1 MSAPPIAA
9 PEFGG
14 NKRGGC
20 RVLLPKRVAFGFA
33 GEAGFTVPSDH
44 DISRFEAA
52 VLGHLD
58 SAYNLARWMVRSEHD
73 AQDVVQD
80 AVLRALRY
88 FDGYRDGDARAWLLA
103 IVRNC
108 CLTWQR
114 RHRGDR
120 VTVPFADE
128 VAERISDPR
137 ETDALAIQRSDRAM
151 LERAVAAL
159 PTEFREV
166 IVLREVEGLSYKE
179 ISDVVGAPMGTVMS
193 RLARAREKLAGD
205 LKGRLGRRD
214 HGLRDL

>member
-1 MSAPPIAA
+1 MAQ
-9 PEFGG
+9 
-14 NKRGGC
+14 RGAD
-20 RVLLPKRVAFGFA
+20 L
-33 GEAGFTVPSDH
+33 E
-44 DISRFEAA
+44 RFERV
-52 VLGHLD
+52 VLPHLD
-58 SAYNLARWMVRSEHD
+58 DGYTLARHLLRDEHD

-120 VTVPFADE
+120 HTVPFGDD
-128 VAERISDPR
+128 VAERVSDSR
-137 ETDALAIQRSDRAM
+137 ETDTLAIERSDRAM

-179 ISDVVGAPMGTVMS
+179 ISDVIGAPMGTVMS
-193 RLARAREKLAGD
+193 RLARARKRLASV
-205 LKGRLGRRD
+205 LGLDVREAS
-214 HGLRDL
+214 